1 MEIKDQG
8 KGVRDRVLK
17 ELTLK
22 TFEGLTEL
30 TNQVTKVTNRH
41 ERSSFKDCRFGQTRS
56 VGLVSGLFRL
66 LRQGK

>member
-22 TFEGLTEL
+22 TLEGLTEL

-41 ERSSFKDCRFGQTRS
+41 ELGMTE
-56 VGLVSGLFRL
+56 LYH
-66 LRQGK
+66 

>member
-8 KGVRDRVLK
+8 KGVVRDRVLK

-22 TFEGLTEL
+22 TLEGLTEL

-41 ERSSFKDCRFGQTRS
+41 ERS
-56 VGLVSGLFRL
+56 
-66 LRQGK
+66 